1 MKRKAHNPRMIAIVV
16 GVLLALGFLSSGIT
30 KYREHMEKQRQ
41 EKILQA
47 FDRKVKEIVDYTFP
61 VRALVKEEQ
70 IMNYAT
76 YADSSYIMLSAEN
89 AMYTVLGWFAN
100 CSPSVMREQI
110 RTQQETVTRYDKDT
124 TIALWKRSLEHKRL
138 ALMRETLQG
147 VSQERANEILSSAER
162 VKEEIDKLQTKSP
175 GWRYIID
182 AQMEEGTICRFVYVA
197 PEGDKLNLTLAGGG
211 VKQ

>member
-1 MKRKAHNPRMIAIVV
+1 MKRKAHNPRMIVIVV

-47 FDRKVKEIVDYTFP
+47 FDGKVKEIVDYTFP

-147 VSQERANEILSSAER
+147 R
-162 VKEEIDKLQTKSP
+162 VREKINKLQTESP

-182 AQMEEGTICRFVYVA
+182 AQMQEGTVCRFIYVA
-197 PEGDKLNLTLAGGG
+197 PEGDKLNLTLAGGE